1 MLVAVRAALVAGA
14 FDVASGLFVDSSMW
28 PRGAQPAYA
37 SFLRGLIT
45 HLHAAVQA
53 TQRAIE
59 GVSGGT
65 AITFARAAPAG
76 PHACKLPPVAPTR
89 PALVPAPAPTL
100 PTQPADVPD
109 RAWGSQPPDMSWL
122 HPLIAQRRERLRWAG
137 PLAKS
142 ALAWAAAAQVQSPA
156 VGTDQA
162 GVSSSSD
169 DESTIGP
176 RNNARPSTPA
186 LAEDIPGIAAVQA
199 AAHDMLA
206 GPLRP
211 TLFGDFDAP

>member
-1 MLVAVRAALVAGA
+1 MRRFYGA
-14 FDVASGLFVDSSMW
+14 SSRIYM
-28 PRGAQPAYA
+28 PLCKRLNVL
-37 SFLRGLIT
+37 SKVCL
-45 HLHAAVQA
+45 
-53 TQRAIE
+53 
-59 GVSGGT
+59 
-65 AITFARAAPAG
+65 ITFARAAPAG

-137 PLAKS
+137 PLAKP
-142 ALAWAAAAQVQSPA
+142 ALEWAAAAQVQSPA